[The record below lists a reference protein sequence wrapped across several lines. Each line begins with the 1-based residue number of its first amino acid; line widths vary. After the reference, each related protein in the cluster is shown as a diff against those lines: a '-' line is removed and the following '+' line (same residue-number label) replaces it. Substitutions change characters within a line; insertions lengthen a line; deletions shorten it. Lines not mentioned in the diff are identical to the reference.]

1 MLLFIEIYLFLFS
14 IFKLNW
20 YQYYFFRNHWLIHII
35 LRLSKSS
42 YFFLFYLFMPVDNTT
57 WHARVGMFCTLKPLV
72 KSKLKSRRKVPFLL
86 HPAYFSFLFLFDV
99 AMFQLNNVQYV
110 FNCMLRKIFTI
121 CYPHFITKLFKVAN
135 IAIFLFFC
143 MQNLLIVVIL
153 RQILVLDNFCN
164 WY

>member
-14 IFKLNW
+14 ICKLNW
-20 YQYYFFRNHWLIHII
+20 YQYYFFINHWLIHII

-72 KSKLKSRRKVPFLL
+72 KSKLKSRGKVPFLL

-121 CYPHFITKLFKVAN
+121 CYLHFITKLFKVAN
-135 IAIFLFFC
+135 IVIFLSFLYAKFTYC
-143 MQNLLIVVIL
+143 GDIETNPVP
-153 RQILVLDNFCN
+153 R
-164 WY
+164 